1 MKFTEKYLQE
11 TISVIKNI
19 EINQINKVIDIII
32 KTKQKN
38 GRIFFLG
45 VGGSAA
51 NASHAV
57 NDFRKICGIECYC
70 ATDNISEITAITND
84 EGWENAFVD
93 WLKNNKL
100 IEKDLIFILSV
111 GGGSYKKKISM
122 NIVNAIKFAKSK
134 KVKIISIIGK
144 KDGYAYTHS
153 NAKILIPSINKNRIT
168 PYSEQT
174 QGILWHLLVSHP
186 KIKKNLTTWEMI
198 DKKR

>member
-1 MKFTEKYLQE
+1 
-11 TISVIKNI
+11 
-19 EINQINKVIDIII
+19 
-32 KTKQKN
+32 
-38 GRIFFLG
+38 LG

-144 KDGYAYTHS
+144 KDGYAYFHS
-153 NAKILIPSINKNRIT
+153 NAKILIPNVNNNRIT

-174 QGILWHLLVSHP
+174 QAILWHLLVSHP
-186 KIKKNLTTWEMI
+186 KIKKNLTMWEMI
-198 DKKR
+198 DKKK